1 MMLFKIDENLPAE
14 IAENLRSAGHDAM
27 TVVEQ
32 GMKGFADPT
41 VISVC
46 NSEGRILVTLDTDF
60 MDIRRY
66 PPSLYPGII
75 VLRPRRQLTVWFLSL
90 MERALVLLST
100 GESVVGKLWIVDEI
114 RIRIRSELPD
124 NEVVQE
130 PSP

>member
-1 MMLFKIDENLPAE
+1 MLFKIDENLPAE
-14 IAENLRSAGHDAM
+14 IAENLRAAGHDAM
-27 TVVEQ
+27 TVANQ

-41 VISVC
+41 AIAVC

-75 VLRPRRQLTVWFLSL
+75 VLRPRRQLTIWFLSL

-100 GESVVGKLWIVDEI
+100 GESIVGKLRIVDES
-114 RIRIRSELPD
+114 RIRIRSELPGI
-124 NEVVQE
+124 
-130 PSP
+130 

>member
-1 MMLFKIDENLPAE
+1 MLFKIDENLPAE
-14 IAENLRSAGHDAM
+14 IAENLRAAGHDAM
-27 TVVEQ
+27 TVANQ

-41 VISVC
+41 AIAVC

-75 VLRPRRQLTVWFLSL
+75 VFRPRRQLTIWFLSL

-100 GESVVGKLWIVDEI
+100 GESIVGKLRIVDES
-114 RIRIRSELPD
+114 RIRIRSELPGI
-124 NEVVQE
+124 
-130 PSP
+130 

>member
-1 MMLFKIDENLPAE
+1 MLFKIDENLPAE
-14 IAENLRSAGHDAM
+14 IAENLRAAGHDAM
-27 TVVEQ
+27 TVANQ

-41 VISVC
+41 VIAVC

-75 VLRPRRQLTVWFLSL
+75 VLRPRRQLTIWFLSL

-100 GESVVGKLWIVDEI
+100 GESIVGKLWIVDES
-114 RIRIRSELPD
+114 RIRIRSELPGI
-124 NEVVQE
+124 
-130 PSP
+130 